1 MRTRKR
7 KKFSMHRSDRN
18 YLFSDDDLASGLDG
32 RKRRIREL
40 VEAVPREQFL
50 ITSVDTLCEHT
61 VDQLAVDPLVLH
73 EDQMT
78 MEHGETK
85 IDVTHRFEYGG
96 SLDGRPVMVDGHLLK
111 FFVPFSG
118 DPDLWRLRPS
128 TYSLNPPRGDIDTR
142 RKLLTLSFANTS
154 QTDEAWFRQQ
164 LEGALT
170 SIRQSVATQTTQ
182 IQQYNASLLRAV
194 QEVVAHRREQL
205 SKLHGLVASFTIPL
219 AKKPGM
225 PEYKPVDVSLRRQIQ
240 LPKVPAAGFKPEPA
254 ISDELY
260 EAILANIR
268 HMGTTFEC
276 TPQTYQPLGED
287 GLRDIVLASLNSVY
301 QGRAAGE
308 AFRHYGKT
316 DIRIEEDTRSAF
328 VAECKLWAGEQVLVG
343 ALEQLL
349 DYLTW
354 RDCKASLVLFNKGVA
369 GFAAIQETIKAAL
382 PAQANFL
389 REKSGQPAGEWR
401 FVFRSREDAGREV
414 TVHVFCFNLFV
425 APDRAGRRR

>member
-1 MRTRKR
+1 
-7 KKFSMHRSDRN
+7 MHRSDRN
-18 YLFSDDDLASGLDG
+18 YLFSGGDLASGLDANM
-32 RKRRIREL
+32 RRIREL
-40 VEAVPREQFL
+40 VEAIPREQFL
-50 ITSVDTLCEHT
+50 ATSADTLCDHT
-61 VDQLAVDPLVLH
+61 VTQLSVDPLVLH

-85 IDVTHRFEYGG
+85 IDVTNRFEYGG
-96 SLDGRPVMVDGHLLK
+96 SLDGRPVMADGHLLK

-118 DPDLWRLRPS
+118 DPDLWKLRPS
-128 TYSLNPPRGDIDTR
+128 TFSLNPPRGDIDSR

-154 QTDEAWFRQQ
+154 QSDQAWFKQQ

-170 SIRQSVATQTTQ
+170 SIRQSIATQSTQ
-182 IQQYNASLLRAV
+182 IQQYNASLPRAV
-194 QEVVAHRREQL
+194 QEAVSHRREQV
-205 SKLHGLVASFTIPL
+205 SRLHGLVASFSIPL
-219 AKKPGM
+219 VKKPGM
-225 PEYKPVDVSLRRQIQ
+225 PEYRPVDVSPRKQIQ

-268 HMGTTFEC
+268 HMGATFEG

-301 QGRAAGE
+301 QGRATGE

-328 VAECKLWAGEQVLVG
+328 VAECKLWAGEQVLIG

-354 RDCKASLVLFNKGVA
+354 RDCKTSIVLFNKGVA
-369 GFAAIQETIKAAL
+369 GFASLQETIRAAL
-382 PAQANFL
+382 PAHAAFV